1 MLIQAAEAQEALE
14 KDSLAN
20 VESEVREELAQ
31 TLQGDDVSL
40 CDSPPLFGIF
50 FFFSFLIFAYH
61 LSISTCQQLE
71 TAVADEMSTLIE
83 EWETVLDELETE
95 SAHLLV
101 CFFLQPLK

>member
-40 CDSPPLFGIF
+40 CDSPL
-50 FFFSFLIFAYH
+50 FFSLFLKKIFACH
-61 LSISTCQQLE
+61 LFDSTCQQLE

-83 EWETVLDELETE
+83 EWETALDELETE